1 MHFRKGYSE
10 VITGGMGVVEGGVSS
25 WWVCHRGRCRHKL
38 IEGRKE
44 VLGLRDGRWKFCS
57 FFFVCVDF
65 VAGSQIDGFF
75 SCM

>member
-44 VLGLRDGRWKFCS
+44 VKKSLSFEMQKVAVGLS
-57 FFFVCVDF
+57 
-65 VAGSQIDGFF
+65 AYPS
-75 SCM
+75 